1 MPTRLVHA
9 KEKATLM
16 TTSECN
22 TSEKNRWDEIQNTK
36 FLEALRICCLRACA
50 NTRNFRPLK

>member
-1 MPTRLVHA
+1 MPTQLVHA

-22 TSEKNRWDEIQNTK
+22 TSEKIGGIK
-36 FLEALRICCLRACA
+36 FKIPS
-50 NTRNFRPLK
+50 F